1 MSVGGEARGE
11 DERIVQ
17 PYMTIE
23 SVASLPPNLLVHEPR
38 RHTYTPAA
46 RGACVPPPRC
56 AMAIPKSVLVGHYPT
71 TLRLSRVSRRRGSYV
86 LASSGKRSPFASV
99 EGAVR
104 FLAQVL
110 SAGDMFGTTSGGSGF
125 RDGLGVSDDVSA
137 GASDADGAKVELR
150 GWKWVKVSAD
160 ASTRIDVATVC
171 DAPLDA
177 YLRLPAEEYAL
188 LDPKFVSRTSPTTF
202 TFAVPLKSTLPAE
215 TSEGPASVLRELT
228 PSIDFTTETDVA
240 RQTVTLVGAGASL
253 GQADLD
259 RRFEL
264 DLRVKLSWEGLV
276 EDGGDGADGVRVGV
290 VVSSDEEDGD
300 ASDATV
306 APRAGPFEEA
316 EFSDAE
322 DERPR
327 HIERDLDVPTASTW
341 ALGCDAK
348 LRMRTQVPRPLSLAP
363 SFMLSGALSMI
374 ASAVAQALM
383 PRLAEFLVADY
394 ERWAKGEERTGAVG
408 SFEEKKRAS
417 KNDHGK
423 GKTHGEGEGET

>member
-1 MSVGGEARGE
+1 
-11 DERIVQ
+11 
-17 PYMTIE
+17 
-23 SVASLPPNLLVHEPR
+23 
-38 RHTYTPAA
+38 
-46 RGACVPPPRC
+46 
-56 AMAIPKSVLVGHYPT
+56 
-71 TLRLSRVSRRRGSYV
+71 
-86 LASSGKRSPFASV
+86 
-99 EGAVR
+99 
-104 FLAQVL
+104 
-110 SAGDMFGTTSGGSGF
+110 
-125 RDGLGVSDDVSA
+125 
-137 GASDADGAKVELR
+137 
-150 GWKWVKVSAD
+150 
-160 ASTRIDVATVC
+160 
-171 DAPLDA
+171 
-177 YLRLPAEEYAL
+177 
-188 LDPKFVSRTSPTTF
+188 
-202 TFAVPLKSTLPAE
+202 
-215 TSEGPASVLRELT
+215 LRELT